1 MPEIKNNFI
10 QGKMNKDLDDRL
22 LPNGQYRDAQ
32 NIIITKSD
40 DSDVGVL
47 QNVKGNK
54 TPYTD
59 SVNVIA
65 NNPNAEVIGVYVDNQ
80 KDRVFYFV
88 TDRSTG
94 VFSDLI
100 GPPGSGGNPLADSD
114 TFHGIYYWSQSS
126 ENVTP
131 KLIVQ
136 GAFLNF
142 SKDYLI
148 TGINIVDDMLFFT
161 DNLNQ
166 PRRINVQTAIDNSS
180 FYNSEAKIAVAK
192 FAPFYPI
199 RLLDSSN
206 ASTMSTDSDID
217 SDFLKNQF
225 VRFSY
230 RFKYDDGE
238 FSTMAPFTQA
248 VFIPKIYENGAT
260 GLTADDKR
268 KIFETA
274 EVEDMINFI
283 NKVVFKIQMPSTST
297 TVLQDNSI
305 KKIQLLSRVDGD
317 LSVRVVDE
325 LDASITTVANGVIN
339 YTYKSFEPFK
349 TLPEDQTTRVFD
361 NVPLRAKSQEMISN
375 RVVYGNFT
383 EKRSLVNT
391 VIDFDAD
398 TSTKNNVTSS
408 NDDYL
413 YNEYKYHSVKQRRNY
428 QVGIVLSDIFGRQT
442 PVLLPIST
450 TSKTSTERSSVYVPA
465 KDPTIFNS
473 SKWQDYTDTG
483 DNDANWGDVL
493 RIRFNQPISNA
504 YSASNPF
511 GWYSYRIVVKQ
522 QEQEYYNVYTTGMHR
537 ASTNVGFITLN
548 GDNVNKIPRDV
559 TDVNR
564 STGVAGSEARIFP
577 KVINFNN
584 ASTDFASILS
594 NGDLFDVTEV
604 GTLTEFGYDPTAT
617 ATVANFYGEN
627 TATDLESG
635 LGDLYVAKLPADQA
649 GFPPMTA
656 PSRQGEI
663 AVFETE
669 PFNSKLDIFYETSS
683 AGLISDLNTA
693 ISNSLTGIT
702 SITSELMLNN
712 GGTGLTEA
720 THSGDNIFEVFANNA
735 SGPQNATLELLSVFD
750 LQNNDV
756 SSSFEFDPLTNRVKT
771 LTVFYYG
778 ESGNEYAFKFKSTFS
793 GEEFIS
799 ILNISLQNIVPLITL
814 SINPVHIDH
823 VAAIGTFVVAARAEN
838 GTADDNFKFSDM
850 EFQLVSQTNNT
861 GTYEISASGG
871 ITTTTE
877 LIADKS
883 DTLSIKVIDSDG
895 VTESAIASLVIN
907 TSSLTYNQFAT
918 SDDGYASDSLAEDQE
933 TSVLRFHD
941 GVGGTPV
948 VGDLV
953 VDYQFTAL
961 TPSGYYTP
969 FDSGGQWYTMSKNP
983 QPSSIFSFRTDGDGI
998 VTQISTQ

>member
-54 TPYTD
+54 IPYAD
-59 SVNVIA
+59 SVNVVA

-100 GPPGSGGNPLADSD
+100 GPPGSSGNPLADSG

-148 TGINIVDDMLFFT
+148 TGINIIDDMLFFT

-248 VFIPKIYENGAT
+248 VFIPKIYEGSAT
-260 GLTADDKR
+260 GISAAQKT

-274 EVEDMINFI
+274 EVEDMVNFI

-297 TVLQDNSI
+297 TVLKDNSI

-325 LDASITTVANGVIN
+325 LDASITTVTDGIIN

-349 TLPEDQTTRVFD
+349 TLSEDQTTRVFD

-391 VIDFDAD
+391 IIDFDAD
-398 TSTKNNVTSS
+398 TSTKNNTTSS

-450 TSKTSTERSSVYVPA
+450 TTKTSTERSSVYVPA
-465 KDPTIFNS
+465 KDPTTFNS
-473 SKWQDYTDTG
+473 SNWQDYDDTG
-483 DNDANWGDVL
+483 TNTTNWGDVL

-504 YSASNPF
+504 YSRENPF

-564 STGVAGSEARIFP
+564 DTGVAGSEARIFP

-594 NGDLFDVTEV
+594 NNDLFDVTEV

-617 ATVANFYGEN
+617 ATTNNFYGEN
-627 TATDLESG
+627 TNVNG

-656 PSRQGEI
+656 PSRQGSI

-693 ISNSLTGIT
+693 ISGSLTGIT
-702 SITSELMLNN
+702 SITSTLLLNN

-720 THSGDNIFEVFANNA
+720 TPSGDNIFEVFANNA

-756 SSSFEFDPLTNRVKT
+756 TSSFEFDPLTSKVKT
-771 LTVFYYG
+771 LTTFYYG
-778 ESGNEYAFKFKSTFS
+778 ESGNEYAFKFKSTFG

-814 SINPVHIDH
+814 SINPIQIDH
-823 VAAIGTFVVAARAEN
+823 TVNIGSFVGSARAEN
-838 GTADDNFKFSDM
+838 GTADQNFRFSDM
-850 EFQLVSQTNNT
+850 EFQLVSQTNNA
-861 GTYEISASGG
+861 GTYEVSASGG

-877 LIADKS
+877 LVADRS
-883 DTLSIKVIDSDG
+883 DTLEIKVIDSDG
-895 VTESAIASLVIN
+895 VTESSSATLTIN
-907 TSSLTYNQFAT
+907 TSSLQYT
-918 SDDGYASDSLAEDQE
+918 SFYISSVAYASFSLAQDQQ
-933 TSVLRFHD
+933 TSVLKYHT

-948 VGDLV
+948 VGDFV
-953 VDYQFTAL
+953 YTYSVNAL
-961 TPSGYYTP
+961 TPTGLYTV
-969 FDSGGQWYTMSKNP
+969 FNSGGQWHTMSKNP
-983 QPSSIFSFRTDGDGI
+983 QPSSIFSFRTNSTGE
-998 VTQISTQ
+998 VTEISTQ

>member
-54 TPYTD
+54 KPYTD
-59 SVNVIA
+59 SVNVLA

-80 KDRVFYFV
+80 KERVFYFV

-94 VFSDLI
+94 VLSDLI
-100 GPPGSGGNPLADSD
+100 GPPGSSGNPLASSF

-126 ENVTP
+126 GNVTP

-148 TGINIVDDMLFFT
+148 TGINIIDDILFFT

-166 PRRINVQTAIDNSS
+166 PRRINVQTAIDDAS
-180 FYNSEAKIAVAK
+180 FYNSEAKISVAK

-206 ASTMSTDSDID
+206 VSTMSADSDVD

-248 VFIPKIYENGAT
+248 VFIPKIYQDGAT
-260 GLTADDKR
+260 GLTATQKT

-274 EVEDMINFI
+274 EVEDMVNFI
-283 NKVVFKIQMPSTST
+283 NKAVFKIQMPSTSA
-297 TVLQDNSI
+297 TVLKDNNI

-325 LDASITTVANGVIN
+325 LDASITTVTDGIIN
-339 YTYKSFEPFK
+339 YTYKSFQPFK

-361 NVPLRAKSQEMISN
+361 NVPLRAKSQEIVSN

-391 VIDFDAD
+391 IIDFDAD
-398 TSTKNNVTSS
+398 TSTKNNVTST

-442 PVLLPIST
+442 PVLLPISNT
-450 TSKTSTERSSVYVPA
+450 TKTSTERSSVYVPA
-465 KDPTIFNS
+465 KDPTTFNS
-473 SKWQDYTDTG
+473 SNWQNY
-483 DNDANWGDVL
+483 DNTESNTVNWGDVL

-504 YSASNPF
+504 YSRGNPF
-511 GWYSYRIVVKQ
+511 GWYSYRVVVKQ

-537 ASTNVGFITLN
+537 AATNIGFITLN

-564 STGVAGSEARIFP
+564 DTGVAGSEARIFP

-584 ASTDFASILS
+584 ASNANIASILS

-604 GTLTEFGYDPTAT
+604 GTLTEFGYDPTAV
-617 ATVANFYGEN
+617 ATLANFYGSN
-627 TATDLESG
+627 TNVNG
-635 LGDLYVAKLPADQA
+635 LGDLYVAKLPADQLR
-649 GFPPMTA
+649 FPAMTA
-656 PSRQGEI
+656 PSRQGGI
-663 AVFETE
+663 AIFETE

-683 AGLISDLNTA
+683 SGLISDLNTA
-693 ISNSLTGIT
+693 VSNSLTGIS
-702 SITSELMLNN
+702 SITSTLLFNN

-720 THSGDNIFEVFANNA
+720 TTSGSNIFEVFANNA
-735 SGPQNATLELLSVFD
+735 SGIQNATLELLSVFD

-756 SSSFEFDPLTNRVKT
+756 GSSFEFDPLTNKVKT
-771 LTVFYYG
+771 LTTFYYG
-778 ESGNEYAFKFKSTFS
+778 ENGNEYSFRFKSTFG
-793 GEEFIS
+793 GEDFIE
-799 ILNISLQNIVPLITL
+799 IINISLQNVVPVINFP
-814 SINPVHIDH
+814 INPIPIEHTTN
-823 VAAIGTFVVAARAEN
+823 IGGLVGEVRAEN
-838 GTADDNFKFSDM
+838 GTADQDFKFSDM
-850 EFQLVSQTNNT
+850 EFILVSQTNNA
-861 GTYEISASGG
+861 GTYALSQSGD

-877 LIADKS
+877 LISDKS
-883 DTLSIKVIDSDG
+883 DTLTIKVIDSDG
-895 VTESAIASLVIN
+895 ITESGGNTLTIN
-907 TSSLTYNQFAT
+907 TTSSTYKPFYI
-918 SDDGYASDSLAEDQE
+918 SSIGYASTGLAQNQE
-933 TSVLRFHD
+933 TSVLRYHD
-941 GVGGTPV
+941 GDGDTPIKNDFV
-948 VGDLV
+948 YEYYAGALV
-953 VDYQFTAL
+953 L
-961 TPSGYYTP
+961 TGLYSA
-969 FDSGGQWYTMSKNP
+969 FDTEGKFYTMSKNP
-983 QPSSIFSFRTDGDGI
+983 STSALLSFKSDSDGKVTD
-998 VTQISTQ
+998 ISTQ

>member
-54 TPYTD
+54 IPYAD
-59 SVNVIA
+59 SVNVVA

-100 GPPGSGGNPLADSD
+100 GPPGSSGNPLADSD

-131 KLIVQ
+131 KLIVE

-148 TGINIVDDMLFFT
+148 TGVNIIDDMLFFT

-180 FYNSEAKIAVAK
+180 FYNSEAKVAVAK

-206 ASTMSTDSDID
+206 ASTMSTDSDVD

-248 VFIPKIYENGAT
+248 VFIPKIYQDGST
-260 GLTADDKR
+260 GLTVAQKN
-268 KIFETA
+268 KIFQTA
-274 EVEDMINFI
+274 EVEDMVNFI

-297 TVLQDNSI
+297 TVLKDNSI

-325 LDASITTVANGVIN
+325 LDASITTVTDGIIN

-391 VIDFDAD
+391 IIDFDAD

-428 QVGIVLSDIFGRQT
+428 QIGIVLSDIFGRQT
-442 PVLLPIST
+442 PVLLPIAT
-450 TSKTSTERSSVYVPA
+450 TTKTSTERSSVYVPA
-465 KDPTIFNS
+465 KDPTTFNS
-473 SKWQDYTDTG
+473 SNWQDYDDTG
-483 DNDANWGDVL
+483 TNTTNWGDVL

-504 YSASNPF
+504 YSRENPF

-564 STGVAGSEARIFP
+564 DTGVAGSEARIFP

-604 GTLTEFGYDPTAT
+604 GTLTEFGYNITAD

-656 PSRQGEI
+656 PSRQGSI

-693 ISNSLTGIT
+693 ISGSLTGIT
-702 SITSELMLNN
+702 SITSTLLLNN

-720 THSGDNIFEVFANNA
+720 TPSGDNIFEVFANNA

-756 SSSFEFDPLTNRVKT
+756 SSSFEFDPLTSKVKT
-771 LTVFYYG
+771 LTTFYYG
-778 ESGNEYAFKFKSTFS
+778 ESGNEYAFKFKSTFG

-814 SINPVHIDH
+814 SINPIQIDH
-823 VAAIGTFVVAARAEN
+823 TVNIGSFVGSARAEN
-838 GTADDNFKFSDM
+838 GTADQNFRFSDM
-850 EFQLVSQTNNT
+850 EFQLVSQTNNA

-877 LIADKS
+877 LVADKS
-883 DTLSIKVIDSDG
+883 DTLEIKVIDSDG
-895 VTESAIASLVIN
+895 VTESSSATLTIN
-907 TSSLTYNQFAT
+907 TSSLQYRSFYISSVAYD
-918 SDDGYASDSLAEDQE
+918 SFSLAQDQQ
-933 TSVLRFHD
+933 TSVLKYHT
-941 GVGGTPV
+941 GVGATPV
-948 VGDLV
+948 VGDFV
-953 VDYQFTAL
+953 YTYSVNAL
-961 TPSGYYTP
+961 TPTGLYTA
-969 FDSGGQWYTMSKNP
+969 FNSGGQWHTMSKNP
-983 QPSSIFSFRTDGDGI
+983 QPSAIFSFRTNSTGE
-998 VTQISTQ
+998 VTEISTQ

>member
-54 TPYTD
+54 IPYAD
-59 SVNVIA
+59 SVNVVA

-100 GPPGSGGNPLADSD
+100 GPPGSSGNSLADSD

-148 TGINIVDDMLFFT
+148 TGVNIIDDMLFFT

-180 FYNSEAKIAVAK
+180 FYNSEAKVAVAK

-206 ASTMSTDSDID
+206 ASTMSTDSDVD

-248 VFIPKIYENGAT
+248 VFIPKIYQDGST
-260 GLTADDKR
+260 GLTVAQKN
-268 KIFETA
+268 KIFQTA
-274 EVEDMINFI
+274 EVEDMVNFI

-297 TVLQDNSI
+297 TVLKDNSI

-325 LDASITTVANGVIN
+325 LDASITTVTDGIIN

-391 VIDFDAD
+391 IIDFDAD

-428 QVGIVLSDIFGRQT
+428 QIGIVLSDIFGRQT
-442 PVLLPIST
+442 PVLLPIAT
-450 TSKTSTERSSVYVPA
+450 TTKTSTERSSVYVPA
-465 KDPTIFNS
+465 KDPTTFNS
-473 SKWQDYTDTG
+473 SNWQDYDDTG
-483 DNDANWGDVL
+483 TNTTNWGDVL

-504 YSASNPF
+504 YSRENPF
-511 GWYSYRIVVKQ
+511 GWYSYRVVVKQ

-537 ASTNVGFITLN
+537 AATNIGFINLN

-564 STGVAGSEARIFP
+564 DTGIAGSEARIFP
-577 KVINFNN
+577 KVINHNN
-584 ASTDFASILS
+584 ASTAFASILS
-594 NGDLFDVTEV
+594 DGDLFDVTEI
-604 GTLTEFGYDPTAT
+604 GTLAEFGYDNTETAT
-617 ATVANFYGEN
+617 QNNFYDE
-627 TATDLESG
+627 TSG
-635 LGDLYVAKLPADQA
+635 YTIAKLPADQLR
-649 GFPPMTA
+649 FPA
-656 PSRQGEI
+656 VGSRQGGL

-693 ISNSLTGIT
+693 VSASLTGIT
-702 SITSELMLNN
+702 SITSTLLLNN

-756 SSSFEFDPLTNRVKT
+756 SSSFEFDPLTSKVKT
-771 LTVFYYG
+771 LTTFYYG
-778 ESGNEYAFKFKSTFS
+778 ESGNEYSFRFKSTFG
-793 GEEFIS
+793 GEDFTEIIS
-799 ILNISLQNIVPLITL
+799 ISLQNIVPVINIP
-814 SINPVHIDH
+814 INPIPIEHTTN
-823 VAAIGTFVVAARAEN
+823 IGGSVGEVRAEN
-838 GTADDNFKFSDM
+838 GTANQDFRFSDM
-850 EFQLVSQTNNT
+850 EFRLVSQTNNA
-861 GTYEISASGG
+861 GTYALSESGN

-883 DTLSIKVIDSDG
+883 DTLEIKVIDSDG
-895 VTESAIASLVIN
+895 VTESSLNTLTIN
-907 TSSLTYNQFAT
+907 TTSSDKKPFYISPIGYDTAGLAQNQPT
-918 SDDGYASDSLAEDQE
+918 TELKY
-933 TSVLRFHD
+933 HD
-941 GVGGTPV
+941 GDGNTPIKN
-948 VGDLV
+948 DLV
-953 VDYQFTAL
+953 YEYYAGAL
-961 TPSGYYTP
+961 VLTGLYSAFGTDGK
-969 FDSGGQWYTMSKNP
+969 FRTMSKNP
-983 QPSSIFSFRTDGDGI
+983 SSSALLSFKSDSTGKVTD
-998 VTQISTQ
+998 ISTQ

>member
-54 TPYTD
+54 IPYTD
-59 SVNVIA
+59 SVNVVA

-100 GPPGSGGNPLADSD
+100 GPPGSSGNPLADSD

-206 ASTMSTDSDID
+206 ASTMSTDSEID

-260 GLTADDKR
+260 GISAAQKT

-274 EVEDMINFI
+274 EVEDMVNFI
-283 NKVVFKIQMPSTST
+283 NKVVFKIQMPSTNT

-325 LDASITTVANGVIN
+325 LDASTTTVTDGIIN

-361 NVPLRAKSQEMISN
+361 NVPLRAKSQEIISN

-398 TSTKNNVTSS
+398 TSTKNNTTSS

-465 KDPTIFNS
+465 KDPTTFNS
-473 SKWQDYTDTG
+473 SQWQDYTATTT
-483 DNDANWGDVL
+483 NTTNIGDVL

-504 YSASNPF
+504 YSRENPF

-537 ASTNVGFITLN
+537 AATNIGFINLN

-564 STGVAGSEARIFP
+564 DTGIAGSEARIYP
-577 KVINFNN
+577 KVINYNN
-584 ASTDFASILS
+584 ASTEFASILS
-594 NGDLFDVTEV
+594 NGDLFDVTEI
-604 GTLTEFGYDPTAT
+604 GTLAEFGYDNTETAT
-617 ATVANFYGEN
+617 QNNFYDE
-627 TATDLESG
+627 TSG
-635 LGDLYVAKLPADQA
+635 YTIAKLPANQS
-649 GFPPMTA
+649 GFPA
-656 PSRQGEI
+656 IGSRQGGL

-693 ISNSLTGIT
+693 ISGSLTGIT

-712 GGTGLTEA
+712 GGIGLTEA

-771 LTVFYYG
+771 LTTFYYG
-778 ESGNEYAFKFKSTFS
+778 ESGNEYAFKFKSTFG

-799 ILNISLQNIVPLITL
+799 ILNISLQNIVPVITL
-814 SINPVHIDH
+814 SINPIQIDH
-823 VAAIGTFVVAARAEN
+823 TVNIGSFVGSARAEN

-850 EFQLVSQTNNT
+850 EFQLVSQTNNA

-877 LIADKS
+877 LVADKS
-883 DTLSIKVIDSDG
+883 DTLEIKVIDSDG
-895 VTESAIASLVIN
+895 ITESASVTLTIN
-907 TSSLTYNQFAT
+907 TSSLQYTGFYISSVA
-918 SDDGYASDSLAEDQE
+918 YASECLAEDQQ
-933 TSVLRFHD
+933 TSVLKYHT
-941 GVGGTPV
+941 GVGATPV
-948 VGDLV
+948 VGDFV
-953 VDYQFTAL
+953 YTYSVNAL
-961 TPSGYYTP
+961 TPAGLYTA
-969 FDSGGQWYTMSKNP
+969 FNSDGQWHTMSKNP
-983 QPSSIFSFRTDGDGI
+983 QNSSIFSFRTNSTGE
-998 VTQISTQ
+998 VTEISTQ

>member
-54 TPYTD
+54 KPYTD
-59 SVNVIA
+59 SVNVVA
-65 NNPNAEVIGVYVDNQ
+65 DNPNAEVIGVYVDNQ
-80 KDRVFYFV
+80 KERVFYFV

-94 VFSDLI
+94 VLSDLI
-100 GPPGSGGNPLADSD
+100 GPPGSSGNPLADSD

-126 ENVTP
+126 GNVTP
-131 KLIVQ
+131 KLIVK
-136 GAFLNF
+136 GHFLNF

-148 TGINIVDDMLFFT
+148 TGINIIDDILFFT

-166 PRRINVQTAIDNSS
+166 PRRINVQTAIDNAS
-180 FYNSEAKIAVAK
+180 FYDSESKIAVAK

-206 ASTMSTDSDID
+206 ASTMSTDSEID

-248 VFIPKIYENGAT
+248 VFIPKIYQDGAT
-260 GLTADDKR
+260 GLTATQKT

-274 EVEDMINFI
+274 EVEDMVNFI
-283 NKVVFKIQMPSTST
+283 NKVIFKIQMPSTST
-297 TVLQDNSI
+297 TVLKDNSI

-325 LDASITTVANGVIN
+325 LEASITTVTDGIIN

-361 NVPLRAKSQEMISN
+361 NVPLRAKSQEIISN

-383 EKRSLVNT
+383 EKRSLANT

-398 TSTKNNVTSS
+398 TSTKNNTTSS

-450 TSKTSTERSSVYVPA
+450 TTKTSTERSSVYVPA
-465 KDPTIFNS
+465 KDPTTFNS
-473 SKWQDYTDTG
+473 SNWQDYDNTG
-483 DNDANWGDVL
+483 TNTTNWGDVL

-511 GWYSYRIVVKQ
+511 GWYSYRVVVKQ

-537 ASTNVGFITLN
+537 AATNIGFINLN

-564 STGVAGSEARIFP
+564 DTGIAGSEARIFP
-577 KVINFNN
+577 KVINHNN

-594 NGDLFDVTEV
+594 DGDLFDVTEI
-604 GTLTEFGYDPTAT
+604 GTLAEFGYDITDSSALTAI
-617 ATVANFYGEN
+617 AANFYDE
-627 TATDLESG
+627 TSG
-635 LGDLYVAKLPADQA
+635 YTIAKLPADQLR
-649 GFPPMTA
+649 FPA
-656 PSRQGEI
+656 VGSRQGGL

-683 AGLISDLNTA
+683 SGLISDLNTA
-693 ISNSLTGIT
+693 
-702 SITSELMLNN
+702 
-712 GGTGLTEA
+712 
-720 THSGDNIFEVFANNA
+720 
-735 SGPQNATLELLSVFD
+735 
-750 LQNNDV
+750 V
-756 SSSFEFDPLTNRVKT
+756 SAVK
-771 LTVFYYG
+771 
-778 ESGNEYAFKFKSTFS
+778 
-793 GEEFIS
+793 
-799 ILNISLQNIVPLITL
+799 
-814 SINPVHIDH
+814 
-823 VAAIGTFVVAARAEN
+823 
-838 GTADDNFKFSDM
+838 
-850 EFQLVSQTNNT
+850 
-861 GTYEISASGG
+861 
-871 ITTTTE
+871 
-877 LIADKS
+877 
-883 DTLSIKVIDSDG
+883 
-895 VTESAIASLVIN
+895 
-907 TSSLTYNQFAT
+907 
-918 SDDGYASDSLAEDQE
+918 
-933 TSVLRFHD
+933 
-941 GVGGTPV
+941 
-948 VGDLV
+948 
-953 VDYQFTAL
+953 
-961 TPSGYYTP
+961 
-969 FDSGGQWYTMSKNP
+969 
-983 QPSSIFSFRTDGDGI
+983 
-998 VTQISTQ
+998 

>member
-54 TPYTD
+54 IPYAD
-59 SVNVIA
+59 SVNVVA

-100 GPPGSGGNPLADSD
+100 GPPGSSGNPLADSD

-148 TGINIVDDMLFFT
+148 TGVNIIDDMLFFT

-180 FYNSEAKIAVAK
+180 FYNSEAKVAVAK

-206 ASTMSTDSDID
+206 ASTMSTDSEID

-248 VFIPKIYENGAT
+248 VFIPKIYEGSAT
-260 GLTADDKR
+260 GISAAQKT

-274 EVEDMINFI
+274 EVEDMVNFI

-325 LDASITTVANGVIN
+325 LDASIATITDGIIN

-361 NVPLRAKSQEMISN
+361 NVPLRAKSQEIISN

-391 VIDFDAD
+391 IIDFDAD

-442 PVLLPIST
+442 PVLLPIPT

-465 KDPTIFNS
+465 KDPTTFNS
-473 SKWQDYTDTG
+473 SQWQDYTATTT
-483 DNDANWGDVL
+483 NTTNWGDVL

-504 YSASNPF
+504 YSRENPF

-537 ASTNVGFITLN
+537 AATNIGFINLN

-564 STGVAGSEARIFP
+564 DTGIAGSEARIYP
-577 KVINFNN
+577 KVINYNN
-584 ASTDFASILS
+584 ASTEFASILS
-594 NGDLFDVTEV
+594 NGDLFDVTEI
-604 GTLTEFGYDPTAT
+604 GTLAEFGYDNTETAT
-617 ATVANFYGEN
+617 QNNFYDE
-627 TATDLESG
+627 TSG
-635 LGDLYVAKLPADQA
+635 YTIAKLPANQT
-649 GFPPMTA
+649 GFPA
-656 PSRQGEI
+656 IGSRQGGL

-693 ISNSLTGIT
+693 ISGSLTGIT
-702 SITSELMLNN
+702 SITSALLLNN

-720 THSGDNIFEVFANNA
+720 THSGDDIFEVFANNA

-756 SSSFEFDPLTNRVKT
+756 TSSFEFDQLTSKVKT
-771 LTVFYYG
+771 LTTFYYG
-778 ESGNEYAFKFKSTFS
+778 ESGNEYAFKFKSTFG

-799 ILNISLQNIVPLITL
+799 ILNISLQNIVPVITL
-814 SINPVHIDH
+814 SINPIQIDH
-823 VAAIGTFVVAARAEN
+823 TVNIGSFVGSARAEN

-850 EFQLVSQTNNT
+850 EFQLVSQTNNA

-877 LIADKS
+877 LVADKS
-883 DTLSIKVIDSDG
+883 DTLEIKVIDSDG
-895 VTESAIASLVIN
+895 ITESASVTLTIN
-907 TSSLTYNQFAT
+907 TSSLQYTGFYISSVA
-918 SDDGYASDSLAEDQE
+918 YASFTLAQDQQ
-933 TSVLRFHD
+933 TSVLKYHT
-941 GVGGTPV
+941 GVGATPV
-948 VGDLV
+948 VGDFV
-953 VDYQFTAL
+953 YTYSVNAL
-961 TPSGYYTP
+961 TPAGLYTA
-969 FDSGGQWYTMSKNP
+969 FNSDGQWHTMSKNP
-983 QPSSIFSFRTDGDGI
+983 QNSSIFSFRTNSTGE
-998 VTQISTQ
+998 VTEISTQ

>member
-54 TPYTD
+54 KPYTD
-59 SVNVIA
+59 SVNVVA
-65 NNPNAEVIGVYVDNQ
+65 SNPNAEVIGVYVDNQ
-80 KDRVFYFV
+80 KERVFYFV

-94 VFSDLI
+94 VLSDLI
-100 GPPGSGGNPLADSD
+100 GPPGSSGNPLADSD

-126 ENVTP
+126 GNVTP
-131 KLIVQ
+131 KLIVK
-136 GAFLNF
+136 GHFLNF
-142 SKDYLI
+142 SKDHLI
-148 TGINIVDDMLFFT
+148 TGINIIDDILFFT

-166 PRRINVQTAIDNSS
+166 PRRINVQTAIDDPS
-180 FYNSEAKIAVAK
+180 FYDSEAKIAVAK

-206 ASTMSTDSDID
+206 VSTMSADSEID

-248 VFIPKIYENGAT
+248 VFIPKIYQDGAT
-260 GLTADDKR
+260 GLTATQKT

-274 EVEDMINFI
+274 EVEDMVNFI
-283 NKVVFKIQMPSTST
+283 NKAVFKIQMPSTST
-297 TVLQDNSI
+297 TVLKDNSI

-325 LDASITTVANGVIN
+325 LDASIVTVTDGIIN

-361 NVPLRAKSQEMISN
+361 NVPLRAKSQEIISN

-383 EKRSLVNT
+383 EKRSLANT
-391 VIDFDAD
+391 IIDFDAD
-398 TSTKNNVTSS
+398 TSTKNNTTSS

-450 TSKTSTERSSVYVPA
+450 TTKTSTERSSVYVPA
-465 KDPTIFNS
+465 KNPTTFNS
-473 SKWQDYTDTG
+473 SNWQDYDDTG
-483 DNDANWGDVL
+483 TNTTNWGDVL

-504 YSASNPF
+504 YSRENPF
-511 GWYSYRIVVKQ
+511 GWYSYRVVVKQ

-537 ASTNVGFITLN
+537 AATNIGFINLN

-559 TDVNR
+559 TDVSR
-564 STGVAGSEARIFP
+564 DTGIAGSEARIFP
-577 KVINFNN
+577 KVINHNN
-584 ASTDFASILS
+584 ASTAFASILS
-594 NGDLFDVTEV
+594 DGDLFDVTEI
-604 GTLTEFGYDPTAT
+604 GTLAEFGYDISDSSALTAI
-617 ATVANFYGEN
+617 AANFYDE
-627 TATDLESG
+627 TSG
-635 LGDLYVAKLPADQA
+635 YTIAKLPADQLR
-649 GFPPMTA
+649 FPA
-656 PSRQGEI
+656 VGSRQGGL

-683 AGLISDLNTA
+683 SGLISDLNTA
-693 ISNSLTGIT
+693 VSASLTGIT
-702 SITSELMLNN
+702 SITPTLLLNN
-712 GGTGLTEA
+712 GGVGLTEA
-720 THSGDNIFEVFANNA
+720 THSGDNIFEIFANNA
-735 SGPQNATLELLSVFD
+735 SGPQNATLELLSVVD
-750 LQNNDV
+750 LLGNDV
-756 SSSFEFDPLTNRVKT
+756 SSSFEFDVLTNKVKT
-771 LTVFYYG
+771 LTTFYYG
-778 ESGNEYAFKFKSTFS
+778 ESGNEYSFRFKSTFG
-793 GEEFIS
+793 GEDFTEIIS
-799 ILNISLQNIVPLITL
+799 ISLQNIVPVINLP
-814 SINPVHIDH
+814 INPIQIDH
-823 VAAIGTFVVAARAEN
+823 TINIGEEVGVARAEN
-838 GTADDNFKFSDM
+838 GTADQDFRFSDM
-850 EFQLVSQTNNT
+850 EFRLVSQTNNA
-861 GTYEISASGG
+861 GTYALSDSGS

-877 LIADKS
+877 LISDKS
-883 DTLSIKVIDSDG
+883 DALEIKVIDSDG
-895 VTESAIASLVIN
+895 VTESFSNTLTIN
-907 TSSLTYNQFAT
+907 TTSSTYKPFYISSIGYDTAGLAQNQPT
-918 SDDGYASDSLAEDQE
+918 TE
-933 TSVLRFHD
+933 LRYHD
-941 GVGGTPV
+941 GVSDTPIKN
-948 VGDLV
+948 DLV
-953 VDYQFTAL
+953 YEYFSGALILTGLYQ
-961 TPSGYYTP
+961 P
-969 FDSGGQWYTMSKNP
+969 FGTDGKFRTMSKNP
-983 QPSSIFSFRTDGDGI
+983 SNSALLSFKSDSTGKVTD
-998 VTQISTQ
+998 ISTQ